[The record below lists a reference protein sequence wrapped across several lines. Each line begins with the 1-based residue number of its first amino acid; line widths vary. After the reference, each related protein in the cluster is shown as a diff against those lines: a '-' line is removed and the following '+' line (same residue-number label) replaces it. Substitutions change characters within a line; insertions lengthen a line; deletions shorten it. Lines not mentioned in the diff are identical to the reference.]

1 MKTYMALDG
10 LRWSR
15 DSASVHCNVPR
26 SAVFGRSGGRVSFLK
41 IIERAVLLCFLDV
54 FDDGVD
60 DELHVVVG
68 DPWAAGEA

>member
-1 MKTYMALDG
+1 MRVTSEKICEICESLNPRWVTVKKQTLAL
-10 LRWSR
+10 
-15 DSASVHCNVPR
+15 PR
-26 SAVFGRSGGRVSFLK
+26 AGVCLK

-68 DPWAAGEA
+68 DPWAAREA

>member
-1 MKTYMALDG
+1 MRVISEKICEILNPWRVTVKKQTLAL
-10 LRWSR
+10 LR
-15 DSASVHCNVPR
+15 AGVC
-26 SAVFGRSGGRVSFLK
+26 LK

>member
-1 MKTYMALDG
+1 MQKKTLALLG
-10 LRWSR
+10 
-15 DSASVHCNVPR
+15 AGVC
-26 SAVFGRSGGRVSFLK
+26 LK

>member
-1 MKTYMALDG
+1 MRVTSEKICEIL
-10 LRWSR
+10 
-15 DSASVHCNVPR
+15 NPR
-26 SAVFGRSGGRVSFLK
+26 RVTVKKKDTRLKRGRVSVLK